1 MASEDLST
9 NDIEMYQ
16 LEEQKEDKQEIDI
29 LAAEAACQHQQED
42 AKAPIGADDYKRI
55 DEIVKDCQ
63 KIYPEMDQFVLWV
76 LACDYYIKE
85 ELKKDFEVKE
95 EYKDIYE
102 KCKAEF
108 KRTKEYTGVNVIPI
122 DETVVEEDALDVSK
136 NIIN

>member
-16 LEEQKEDKQEIDI
+16 LEEQKEDKQEID
-29 LAAEAACQHQQED
+29 
-42 AKAPIGADDYKRI
+42 YKRV

-63 KIYPEMDQFVLWV
+63 KLYPEMDQFVLWV

-108 KRTKEYTGVNVIPI
+108 KRTKEYAGVNVIPI